1 MANKNFNFENIM
13 FFLKHYT
20 YYSHSIY
27 ETYLPL
33 YFHQIESL
41 ANQEKT
47 HVK

>member
-1 MANKNFNFENIM
+1 M

-33 YFHQIESL
+33 YFHQIWESL
-41 ANQEKT
+41 ANQEKKIDL
-47 HVK
+47 H